1 MFARSLHMGLKPE
14 SAAEFTNLIEKKV
27 IPSLQKQRGFQGE
40 MVLVDP
46 GGTEAIRIT
55 LWDEEENA
63 DAYRRGGQPEVLKSL
78 AIVVDGN
85 PRVRSF
91 KVSNS
96 TFHKIVG
103 R

>member
-14 SAAEFTNLIEKKV
+14 SAAKFTNLIENEV
-27 IPSLQKQRGFQGE
+27 IPSLQKQQGFQGE
-40 MVLVDP
+40 MVFVDP

-55 LWDEEENA
+55 LWDKEENA
-63 DAYRRGGQPEVLKSL
+63 DAYQGGDQPEVLKSL
-78 AIVVDGN
+78 ANVVDGN
-85 PRVRSF
+85 PRVRSYR
-91 KVSNS
+91 VSNS